1 MIRFLLLLSLS
12 MPLLAVELPERVQT
26 ALKHA
31 KIPAENVAVVVRE
44 AHHAGVL
51 INHHGEQPMNP
62 ASTMKLLTTLAGLEL
77 LGPDYRWKTEAYID
91 GTLSDGVLHGNL
103 WIKGYGNPKFTLEDL
118 WLWLREMRARGLRDI
133 QGDLLL
139 DQSYFADL
147 PEDPGEFDND
157 PTRPYNVTPKALLL
171 NFNAVRLNLVPNGER
186 VNAWLEPPLHGYLL
200 DNQLKVNEKLSCGH
214 LYDYQFRLQGR
225 QVTLNGT
232 LPTRCGEVVRYAA
245 LLSHN
250 EYFNAVFRR
259 LWQDLGGTLSGQM
272 RTATVGS
279 GTTLFASHASRPL
292 VDSIYDINK
301 FSNNIMARQLFLSLS
316 DAVPATPESSSMAIQ
331 TWLALHDYNFPEL
344 VLENGSGL
352 SRRERISALHLAD
365 VLELATRSPFAAELE
380 ASLPIP
386 GLDGTLKKR
395 FLERDVPRRTHLK
408 TGSLNG
414 VKSIA
419 GYVGDPQ
426 QRQWIV
432 VFIVNHPR
440 AAFAKA
446 AQEELINWLEQG
458 MPQ

>member
-1 MIRFLLLLSLS
+1 
-12 MPLLAVELPERVQT
+12 
-26 ALKHA
+26 
-31 KIPAENVAVVVRE
+31 
-44 AHHAGVL
+44 
-51 INHHGEQPMNP
+51 
-62 ASTMKLLTTLAGLEL
+62 
-77 LGPDYRWKTEAYID
+77 
-91 GTLSDGVLHGNL
+91 
-103 WIKGYGNPKFTLEDL
+103 
-118 WLWLREMRARGLRDI
+118 
-133 QGDLLL
+133 
-139 DQSYFADL
+139 
-147 PEDPGEFDND
+147 
-157 PTRPYNVTPKALLL
+157 
-171 NFNAVRLNLVPNGER
+171 
-186 VNAWLEPPLHGYLL
+186 
-200 DNQLKVNEKLSCGH
+200 
-214 LYDYQFRLQGR
+214 
-225 QVTLNGT
+225 
-232 LPTRCGEVVRYAA
+232 
-245 LLSHN
+245 
-250 EYFNAVFRR
+250 
-259 LWQDLGGTLSGQM
+259 
-272 RTATVGS
+272 
-279 GTTLFASHASRPL
+279 
-292 VDSIYDINK
+292 
-301 FSNNIMARQLFLSLS
+301 
-316 DAVPATPESSSMAIQ
+316 MAIQ